1 MLFKDYRLEVS
12 QALEKVSEEEVQ
24 TFLRFFESII
34 VNDGTLYIAGNGGSH
49 SLGDHF
55 SCDFTK
61 GNLNTPNN
69 KLRGRAINLSNQT
82 ALVSALENDFDHQS
96 TYSKLLQYLVRPGD
110 GVLLISSSGKSAN
123 IIEVRAYCELNLIPY
138 FVLTGMDGL
147 PLTQSTSSFIKIDS
161 YNYGVIED
169 CHMSL
174 LHHISQII

>member
-1 MLFKDYRLEVS
+1 MFSNYRLEIS
-12 QALEKVSEEEVQ
+12 QALEKISEEKVHAFSD
-24 TFLRFFESII
+24 FLRSII
-34 VNDGTLYIAGNGGSH
+34 VSDGTLYIAGNGGSH

-61 GNLNTPNN
+61 GSLNKSNS

-82 ALVSALENDFDHQS
+82 ALVSALENDYHHQT
-96 TYSKLLQYLVRPGD
+96 TYSTLLQYLIRPGD
-110 GVLLISSSGKSAN
+110 GVLLISSSGNSAN
-123 IIEVRAYCELNLIPY
+123 IIDARAFCDLNLIPY

-147 PLTQSTSSFIKIDS
+147 PLTQSISTYIKIDS

-174 LHHISQII
+174 LHYVSQIM